1 MLKSLKSHRRLAIA
15 TILYTLAVIL
25 WGAWVR
31 ITGSGAGCGDH
42 WPLCNGVVIP
52 RSPTLETVIEFTHR
66 VTSGLLLILMA
77 AWVTATFR
85 VFAKGHPAR
94 LAVVWSAIFLVIEA
108 LLGAGLVIFE
118 MVADNPSVARGWWM
132 AAHLANTFILIGW
145 MVLAA
150 WYGRAPEAARGL
162 GLRRAGAW
170 KFIAALL
177 LLILA
182 GSSGA
187 VAALG
192 NTLFPAETL
201 SAGIAMDFNPDS
213 HILVRLRV
221 WHPVLAIVT
230 ALWLLWVA
238 VPLASDRRAAVR
250 KAAVV
255 VGGLVSLQVV
265 AGFVNLLLLG
275 PVWMQLTHLLLA
287 DCLWMATVVLAA
299 AALSSPAQP
308 LSMSPSNP

>member
-1 MLKSLKSHRRLAIA
+1 LAVA

-52 RSPTLETVIEFTHR
+52 RSPTLETIIEFTHR

-77 AWVTATFR
+77 AWVVSTFR

-94 LAVVWSAIFLVIEA
+94 LTVVWSAIFLVIEA

-145 MVLAA
+145 MVLAG
-150 WYGRAPEAARGL
+150 WYGRAPLAARGL
-162 GLRRAGAW
+162 GLGRAGAW
-170 KFIAALL
+170 KFVAALL

-221 WHPVLAIVT
+221 WHPVLAILA
-230 ALWLLWVA
+230 ALWIVA
-238 VPLASDRRAAVR
+238 VTIPLASDRRAAVR
-250 KAAVV
+250 KAAVL

-265 AGFVNLLLLG
+265 AGFVNLLLLA

-299 AALSSPAQP
+299 ATLSTTERNDTSD
-308 LSMSPSNP
+308 